1 MGRSFGICVQKGS
14 ELPDGDER
22 KKYKYRVV
30 FGGNNILDQ
39 TWEQAVFQSL
49 GSSPAT
55 MSAGKFLDYYSC
67 INGNSGEQA
76 DAEQAYIQAEL
87 KGPETWIFIP
97 PEGRPDGWD
106 DGGFRTPVVRLRK
119 AIYGHP
125 NSGSYWEEHCNK
137 FLKEAGFKP
146 IEAWPSCFWHDK
158 LKLMLSVYVDDFKLS
173 GPKHALKKGWELI
186 RKNIQM
192 EDPTPSAAVLGLHSS
207 RIRRAAR

>member
-1 MGRSFGICVQKGS
+1 MGTNERNTNIASF
-14 ELPDGDER
+14 
-22 KKYKYRVV
+22 

-49 GSSPAT
+49 GSSPST

-87 KGPETWIFIP
+87 KGPETWVFIP
-97 PEGRPDGWD
+97 PEGRPDGWS
-106 DGGFRTPVVRLRK
+106 DGGYRTPVVRLRK

-125 NSGSYWEEHCNK
+125 NSGSYWEEHGNK
-137 FLKEAGFKP
+137 LLLEAGFKP

-158 LKLMLSVYVDDFKLS
+158 LKLMLSVYVDDFK
-173 GPKHALKKGWELI
+173 
-186 RKNIQM
+186 
-192 EDPTPSAAVLGLHSS
+192 
-207 RIRRAAR
+207 